1 MLICLDAMGLFQ
13 EYKGGLKLEIQ
24 CSSILY
30 QMKEKN
36 LISMDAGKV
45 LIKCK
50 LHLLWNL
57 LTNTRNQRDPPQSNK
72 QSR

>member
-1 MLICLDAMGLFQ
+1 MGLFQ